1 MPEVP
6 NTNENTI
13 KNEGNETSG
22 ANVLIYP
29 TVNSTA
35 SQSVIDQPAENASEE
50 VQGSEEKEELPV
62 QPESKDAAT
71 ETNAEAAE
79 KITSDELEEEDLFE
93 EEDTSDKKDRAF
105 RNFFHF
111 HSKRKTELSRDELIL
126 SRISDDD
133 LMEYLR
139 LEQQRLELMQRSR
152 DIREKRIATA
162 FQLTIFLLAIVLIV
176 YFLKDNPTIL
186 VSMLYTVGILLALY
200 IWNRPQDKDKNTKK
214 YSLKKHPFSSDHI
227 FRQNECFFYA
237 GLFCS
242 RPSLCNSSVNAF
254 YRLIQYRN
262 CNYHKYSIDHSCR
275 NGCH

>member
-29 TVNSTA
+29 TVNSTT
-35 SQSVIDQPAENASEE
+35 SQPVIDQPAENASEE

-111 HSKRKTELSRDELIL
+111 RSKRKTELSRDELIL

-200 IWNRPQDKDKNTKK
+200 IWNRPKDKDKNTKK
-214 YSLKKHPFSSDHI
+214 
-227 FRQNECFFYA
+227 
-237 GLFCS
+237 
-242 RPSLCNSSVNAF
+242 
-254 YRLIQYRN
+254 
-262 CNYHKYSIDHSCR
+262 
-275 NGCH
+275 

>member
-111 HSKRKTELSRDELIL
+111 RSKRKTELSRDELIL

-200 IWNRPQDKDKNTKK
+200 IWNRPKDKDKNTKK
-214 YSLKKHPFSSDHI
+214 
-227 FRQNECFFYA
+227 
-237 GLFCS
+237 
-242 RPSLCNSSVNAF
+242 
-254 YRLIQYRN
+254 
-262 CNYHKYSIDHSCR
+262 
-275 NGCH
+275 

>member
-71 ETNAEAAE
+71 ETNAETAE
-79 KITSDELEEEDLFE
+79 KVTSDELEEEDLFE

-111 HSKRKTELSRDELIL
+111 RSKRKTELSRDELIL

-200 IWNRPQDKDKNTKK
+200 IWNRPKDKDKNTKK
-214 YSLKKHPFSSDHI
+214 
-227 FRQNECFFYA
+227 
-237 GLFCS
+237 
-242 RPSLCNSSVNAF
+242 
-254 YRLIQYRN
+254 
-262 CNYHKYSIDHSCR
+262 
-275 NGCH
+275 

>member
-111 HSKRKTELSRDELIL
+111 RSKRKTELSRDELIL

-139 LEQQRLELMQRSR
+139 LEQQRLELMQQSR

-200 IWNRPQDKDKNTKK
+200 IWNRPKDKDKNTKK
-214 YSLKKHPFSSDHI
+214 
-227 FRQNECFFYA
+227 
-237 GLFCS
+237 
-242 RPSLCNSSVNAF
+242 
-254 YRLIQYRN
+254 
-262 CNYHKYSIDHSCR
+262 
-275 NGCH
+275 

>member
-71 ETNAEAAE
+71 ETNTEAAE
-79 KITSDELEEEDLFE
+79 KATSDELEEEDLFE

-111 HSKRKTELSRDELIL
+111 RSKRKTELSRDELIL

-200 IWNRPQDKDKNTKK
+200 IWNRPKDKDKNTKK
-214 YSLKKHPFSSDHI
+214 
-227 FRQNECFFYA
+227 
-237 GLFCS
+237 
-242 RPSLCNSSVNAF
+242 
-254 YRLIQYRN
+254 
-262 CNYHKYSIDHSCR
+262 
-275 NGCH
+275 

>member
-35 SQSVIDQPAENASEE
+35 SQPVIDQPAENASEE

-71 ETNAEAAE
+71 ETNAETAE
-79 KITSDELEEEDLFE
+79 KVTSDELEEEDLFE

-111 HSKRKTELSRDELIL
+111 RSKRKTELSRDELIL

-200 IWNRPQDKDKNTKK
+200 IWNRPKDKDKNTKK
-214 YSLKKHPFSSDHI
+214 
-227 FRQNECFFYA
+227 
-237 GLFCS
+237 
-242 RPSLCNSSVNAF
+242 
-254 YRLIQYRN
+254 
-262 CNYHKYSIDHSCR
+262 
-275 NGCH
+275 

>member
-1 MPEVP
+1 M
-6 NTNENTI
+6 
-13 KNEGNETSG
+13 
-22 ANVLIYP
+22 IYP

-111 HSKRKTELSRDELIL
+111 RSKRKTELSRDELIL

-200 IWNRPQDKDKNTKK
+200 IWNRPKDKDKNTKK
-214 YSLKKHPFSSDHI
+214 
-227 FRQNECFFYA
+227 
-237 GLFCS
+237 
-242 RPSLCNSSVNAF
+242 
-254 YRLIQYRN
+254 
-262 CNYHKYSIDHSCR
+262 
-275 NGCH
+275 

>member
-71 ETNAEAAE
+71 ETNAETAE
-79 KITSDELEEEDLFE
+79 KVTSDELEEEDLFE

-111 HSKRKTELSRDELIL
+111 RSKRKTELSRDELIL

-139 LEQQRLELMQRSR
+139 LEQQRLELMQRFR

-200 IWNRPQDKDKNTKK
+200 IWNRPKDKDKNTKK
-214 YSLKKHPFSSDHI
+214 
-227 FRQNECFFYA
+227 
-237 GLFCS
+237 
-242 RPSLCNSSVNAF
+242 
-254 YRLIQYRN
+254 
-262 CNYHKYSIDHSCR
+262 
-275 NGCH
+275 

>member
-6 NTNENTI
+6 NTNENII

-35 SQSVIDQPAENASEE
+35 NQPVIDQPAENVSEE

-62 QPESKDAAT
+62 QPESKEAAT

-79 KITSDELEEEDLFE
+79 KVTSDELEEEDLFE
-93 EEDTSDKKDRAF
+93 EEDTSDKKDRSF

-111 HSKRKTELSRDELIL
+111 HSKKKAELSRDELIL
-126 SRISDDD
+126 SRISDED

-139 LEQQRLELMQRSR
+139 LEQQRLELMQRSKE
-152 DIREKRIATA
+152 IREKRIATA
-162 FQLTIFLLAIVLIV
+162 FQMTIFLLAIVLII

-186 VSMLYTVGILLALY
+186 VSMLYTVGILIALY
-200 IWNRPQDKDKNTKK
+200 IWNRPKDKDKNKTTKK
-214 YSLKKHPFSSDHI
+214 
-227 FRQNECFFYA
+227 
-237 GLFCS
+237 
-242 RPSLCNSSVNAF
+242 
-254 YRLIQYRN
+254 
-262 CNYHKYSIDHSCR
+262 
-275 NGCH
+275 

>member
-29 TVNSTA
+29 TANSTA
-35 SQSVIDQPAENASEE
+35 SQPVIDQPAENASEE

-71 ETNAEAAE
+71 ETNAETAE
-79 KITSDELEEEDLFE
+79 KVTSDELEEEDLFE

-111 HSKRKTELSRDELIL
+111 RSKRKTELSRDELIL

-139 LEQQRLELMQRSR
+139 LEQQRLELMQRFR

-200 IWNRPQDKDKNTKK
+200 IWNRPKDKDKNTKK
-214 YSLKKHPFSSDHI
+214 
-227 FRQNECFFYA
+227 
-237 GLFCS
+237 
-242 RPSLCNSSVNAF
+242 
-254 YRLIQYRN
+254 
-262 CNYHKYSIDHSCR
+262 
-275 NGCH
+275 

>member
-111 HSKRKTELSRDELIL
+111 RSKRKTELSRDELIL

-139 LEQQRLELMQRSR
+139 LEQQRLELMQRFR

-200 IWNRPQDKDKNTKK
+200 IWNRPKDKDKNTKK
-214 YSLKKHPFSSDHI
+214 
-227 FRQNECFFYA
+227 
-237 GLFCS
+237 
-242 RPSLCNSSVNAF
+242 
-254 YRLIQYRN
+254 
-262 CNYHKYSIDHSCR
+262 
-275 NGCH
+275 

>member
-62 QPESKDAAT
+62 QPESKGAAT
-71 ETNAEAAE
+71 ETNAETAE
-79 KITSDELEEEDLFE
+79 KVTSDELEEEDLFE

-111 HSKRKTELSRDELIL
+111 RSKRKTELSRDELIL

-200 IWNRPQDKDKNTKK
+200 IWNRPKDKDKNTKK
-214 YSLKKHPFSSDHI
+214 
-227 FRQNECFFYA
+227 
-237 GLFCS
+237 
-242 RPSLCNSSVNAF
+242 
-254 YRLIQYRN
+254 
-262 CNYHKYSIDHSCR
+262 
-275 NGCH
+275 

>member
-71 ETNAEAAE
+71 ETNAETAE
-79 KITSDELEEEDLFE
+79 KVTSDELEEEDLFE

-111 HSKRKTELSRDELIL
+111 RSKRKTELSRDELIL

-200 IWNRPQDKDKNTKK
+200 IWSRPKDKDKNTKK
-214 YSLKKHPFSSDHI
+214 
-227 FRQNECFFYA
+227 
-237 GLFCS
+237 
-242 RPSLCNSSVNAF
+242 
-254 YRLIQYRN
+254 
-262 CNYHKYSIDHSCR
+262 
-275 NGCH
+275 